1 MKRLSFGQVNERQ
14 RKERDGEDTRGIQIK
29 VSKEK
34 MEGSRC
40 HIYLKGREQ
49 ESGMKTRRGCKEEK
63 ENQKEGGERHKRLRR
78 GRGINGLFEL
88 CKIAAWERV
97 VCLCVLL
104 V

>member
-40 HIYLKGREQ
+40 QTYI
-49 ESGMKTRRGCKEEK
+49 
-63 ENQKEGGERHKRLRR
+63 
-78 GRGINGLFEL
+78 
-88 CKIAAWERV
+88 
-97 VCLCVLL
+97 
-104 V
+104 